1 VPSGVETYGLLNL
14 PSNVRQVEIELML
27 AFNRRLFAATGWQGR
42 FFHLKNAIDL
52 IWNVPRRQH
61 AAARG
66 QAYDE
71 RKHDAYI
78 WNEWSEET
86 QKLFAN
92 TRPHHHRAERFLEN
106 DERGGLS
113 SLRVLRFAD
122 EHDCRPDF
130 NDAAGPAQAHLE
142 RDPALSS
149 AGESGLRPCERE
161 PITRSG
167 SRKARMNRASS
178 ASRPGRTTA
187 T

>member
-78 WNEWSEET
+78 WNEWSEEM
-86 QKLFAN
+86 QKRLFCDHPGAPSPDR
-92 TRPHHHRAERFLEN
+92 TPPGKRRAPQSIISAL
-106 DERGGLS
+106 
-113 SLRVLRFAD
+113 LRFAD
-122 EHDCRPDF
+122 KHDCRPDF

-149 AGESGLRPCERE
+149 AGESGLRPCGGERLRDPVPE
-161 PITRSG
+161 RLG
-167 SRKARMNRASS
+167 
-178 ASRPGRTTA
+178 
-187 T
+187 